1 MAKKPKAERRKVR
14 VVVSMH
20 GGTIDAV
27 YLERKDQDLE
37 LDMVFTEDMKYLGE
51 DREFEVEKGPLQGEG
66 IYTHM
71 EGSYDSKEEDK
82 QASVELF
89 EGVFAAAQARLD
101 ADKEDDADD
110 SETEEET

>member
-1 MAKKPKAERRKVR
+1 MAESARRKVR

-27 YLERKDQDLE
+27 YLEQKDQDIE
-37 LDMVFTEDMKYLGE
+37 LDMVFTENMKYLEG
-51 DREFEVEKGPLQGEG
+51 DQEFEIEKGPLAGEG

-71 EGSYDSKEEDK
+71 EGSYDPVDEDAA
-82 QASVELF
+82 ASAELF

-101 ADKEDDADD
+101 ADEEEDGDD
-110 SETEEET
+110 GDETEEET